1 MKTLSIILSVL
12 IAGQVSAQTTANP
25 KVTPTT
31 QPPPYYTESTN
42 AITYNSVNNNTG
54 TPMVSNPLENNNPSV
69 QASIP
74 INNKPS
80 SLEVDMPQNNFPAP
94 ARIVNNNAQQNT
106 TVKNKATEGTP
117 TTNTVVYATSV
128 SSDSIRA
135 TVPTVA
141 ETNTPVVKSTVIYNV
156 STGVDASKISKS
168 TTVTRANGNTY
179 PIRQTYVSE
188 SVVTK
193 FKNIYGD
200 NLYDIRLVRSGTNKV
215 NYIIR
220 TIDNGA
226 YKTMYLDEEGVVI
239 Q

>member
-1 MKTLSIILSVL
+1 MKTFSIIISVL
-12 IAGQVSAQTTANP
+12 LAGQVSAQTTTNSNITTT
-25 KVTPTT
+25 TP
-31 QPPPYYTESTN
+31 PPPYYTESKN
-42 AITYNSVNNNTG
+42 ALTYNSVNNNTG

-80 SLEVDMPQNNFPAP
+80 SLEVDMPQNSFPAP
-94 ARIVNNNAQQNT
+94 QRIVNNNAQQNT
-106 TVKNKATEGTP
+106 TVKNKVTEGTP
-117 TTNTVVYATSV
+117 NSTAVVYATSI

-135 TVPTVA
+135 TAPAVV
-141 ETNTPVVKSTVIYNV
+141 ETSTPVVKSTVIYNL
-156 STGVDASKISKS
+156 STGVDASKVSKS
-168 TTVTRANGNTY
+168 TAAKSTNGNTY

-200 NLYDIRLVRSGTNKV
+200 NLYDIRLVRSGANNVT
-215 NYIIR
+215 YIIR

-226 YKTMYLDEEGVVI
+226 YKTMYLDEDGVVI